1 MEKPWKDH
9 GFSYTKHVGYDDYT
23 YDSMVDND
31 ILLGQA
37 FGVAQNVLTTS
48 MATWLG
54 NLFCDMFFEVD
65 RTW

>member
-48 MATWLG
+48 MAT
-54 NLFCDMFFEVD
+54 
-65 RTW
+65 